1 MIIATW
7 CQREDTPETP
17 FSDKERADLDFLY
30 EEWAHPH
37 FISYQEYG
45 RLMEVSTCRCCSNVP
60 DNNASALPSRR
71 LTRPCC
77 GSCSFSTIRRY

>member
-1 MIIATW
+1 MSGGTMIIATW

-45 RLMEVSTCRCCSNVP
+45 RLMEVRTRLCCSDVP
-60 DNNASALPSRR
+60 N
-71 LTRPCC
+71 
-77 GSCSFSTIRRY
+77 GSIC

>member
-7 CQREDTPETP
+7 CQREETPAAP
-17 FSDKERADLDFLY
+17 FSDRERAELDFLY

-45 RLMEVSTCRCCSNVP
+45 RLMEVRTY
-60 DNNASALPSRR
+60 
-71 LTRPCC
+71 
-77 GSCSFSTIRRY
+77 I